1 LLVADLLFVFFFSSR
16 RRHTRSKR
24 DWSSDVCSSD
34 LTGCFMLMNIGNTP
48 SPSAAGLIT
57 TATASTVLRPQYALE
72 GSVFVGGAVVQWLR
86 DKLGAIESS
95 QHVESLTEAVDDAG
109 GVIMVPAF
117 TGLGAPYWQPQARG
131 SILGISRGTTMAH
144 IAYAALE

>member
-72 GSVFVGGAVVQWLR
+72 GSVFVGGAVVQWRSEERRVGKEGGSRGAER
-86 DKLGAIESS
+86 DGMR
-95 QHVESLTEAVDDAG
+95 AG
-109 GVIMVPAF
+109 GAKESEI
-117 TGLGAPYWQPQARG
+117 TR
-131 SILGISRGTTMAH
+131 
-144 IAYAALE
+144 